1 MKSLIFLSLAV
12 LIFVGCSN
20 KIERPY
26 IDNYSICSQTIS
38 NVIIDHVSIENQNTN
53 LYVTKDEIKT
63 TFEESLKQ
71 SGCFYIYN
79 TKNDSQLL
87 DGNTYIL
94 NLKASVYQEQET
106 TKKNLIKKD
115 DKEKLIMVFNVTAH
129 NGEKSIMVS
138 SKSGLLTNSTKVLG
152 FETTKEYQK
161 DKSTLIE
168 SASKQAV
175 IALQEQIK

>member
-1 MKSLIFLSLAV
+1 MKSLIFLSLAI
-12 LIFVGCSN
+12 LIFGGCSN
-20 KIERPY
+20 KMERPY

-38 NVIIDHVSIENQNTN
+38 NVIINQISIENQNTN
-53 LYVTKDEIKT
+53 LFVTKDDIKS

-71 SGCFYIYN
+71 SGCFYIHN
-79 TKNDSQLL
+79 TKDSQLL

-106 TKKNLIKKD
+106 LNKNLIKKD
-115 DKEKLIMVFNVTAH
+115 DKEKLMMVFNVTAH